1 VSDVTSQPAEPAG
14 DEGPAVRSPTGRGTE
29 LVMLAFAAGLT
40 ALALVLVD
48 SGQQHSVSP
57 QVAYYGLAYLALF
70 GAAHLAVRRWAPY
83 ADPLILPCVA
93 LLNGLGVV
101 MVHRLDLAFA
111 ARAARSGSTYSDLA
125 PKQLVY
131 TTVGLVLFAAVLA
144 LVRDHRTVARYGYT
158 CGLVGLF
165 LLVLPGVLP
174 SSISEVG
181 GAKLWIKLGPL
192 GTIQPGE
199 FAKILLILF
208 VASFLVAKKDLF
220 ITAGRTVLGLELPR
234 ARDLGPLLVAWG
246 VAVGVLALEKELGM
260 SLLFFGTLLVMVY
273 LATERSAWVILGLA
287 LFFGGATV
295 AYQLFSHVRV
305 RVQNWVDPF
314 AHYDGTGYQMAQ
326 SLFSL
331 GSGGIGGTGLGAGRP
346 DLIPAVQNDFIVAG
360 FGEELGFVGLAVLL
374 MVYMLFALRGMRS
387 AIAVRDTFG
396 KMFGGGLSFLIALQV
411 FIVVGGVTK
420 LIPQTGLTAPFLSSG
435 GSSLL
440 ANYVLVG
447 LLLRI
452 SDTARRPQEPA
463 KPKVAQAPLDQ
474 ASTVMVQRPS

>member
-1 VSDVTSQPAEPAG
+1 
-14 DEGPAVRSPTGRGTE
+14 
-29 LVMLAFAAGLT
+29 MLAFVAGLVT
-40 ALALVLVD
+40 LALVLVD
-48 SGQQHSVSP
+48 SDQQHAPSMQVVS
-57 QVAYYGLAYLALF
+57 YGLAYLALF
-70 GAAHLAVRRWAPY
+70 GAAHAAVRRWAPF
-83 ADPLILPCVA
+83 ADPLLLPCVA
-93 LLNGLGVV
+93 LLNGLGIV
-101 MVHRLDLAFA
+101 MIHRLDVAFA
-111 ARAARSGSTYSDLA
+111 NRAARNATTYAALT

-131 TTVGLVLFAAVLA
+131 TTFGLALFAAVLA
-144 LVRDHRTVARYGYT
+144 LVRNHRAVARYGYT
-158 CGLVGLF
+158 SGLLGLF

-208 VASFLVAKKDLF
+208 VASFLVAKRDLF
-220 ITAGRTVLGLELPR
+220 TTAGRTVLGLELPR

-260 SLLFFGTLLVMVY
+260 SLLFFGTLLAMVY
-273 LATERSAWVILGLA
+273 MATERSAWVILGLA
-287 LFFGGATV
+287 LFFAGAYV

-314 AHYDGTGYQMAQ
+314 AHYDSTGYQMAQ

-331 GSGGIGGTGLGAGRP
+331 GSGGVAGTGLGAGRP

-360 FGEELGFVGLAVLL
+360 FGEELGFVGIAALL
-374 MVYMLFALRGMRS
+374 MVYMLFALRGLRS

-396 KMFGGGLSFLIALQV
+396 KMLGGGLSFLIALQV
-411 FIVVGGVTK
+411 FIVVGGITK

-440 ANYVLVG
+440 ANYILVA

-452 SDTARRPQEPA
+452 SDTARRPQEPP
-463 KPKVAQAPLDQ
+463 KPKVDQAPLDQ
-474 ASTVMVQRPS
+474 ASTVLVQRPG